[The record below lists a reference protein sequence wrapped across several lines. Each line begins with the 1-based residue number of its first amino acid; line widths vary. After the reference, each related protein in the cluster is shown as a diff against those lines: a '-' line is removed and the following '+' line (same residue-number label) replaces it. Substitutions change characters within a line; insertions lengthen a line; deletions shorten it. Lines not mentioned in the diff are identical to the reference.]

1 MHPFGSCGCAYP
13 AFLSWAIPLLPLL
26 HLWWP
31 FYPFVSTGDLLPHST
46 PPTQHWT
53 FLLLDSSPLYICKAK
68 PPAFC
73 GLYSVAIS
81 SRKLATGS
89 LFKIA
94 ISPSIRVCPMPFPC
108 SSFFLFNTS
117 CCTVFIMNLF
127 ITVLNVWLL
136 QLESA
141 VEAGVLVG
149 VCSFPD
155 FVCS

>member
-1 MHPFGSCGCAYP
+1 MWLY
-13 AFLSWAIPLLPLL
+13 IPCLPLL
-26 HLWWP
+26 GYSLAP
-31 FYPFVSTGDLLPHST
+31 SASPIVAFLPIRKHRRPSPPLH

-53 FLLLDSSPLYICKAK
+53 FLLLDSSPLHICKAK

-117 CCTVFIMNLF
+117 FCTVFIMNLF
-127 ITVLNVWLL
+127 ITVLNTWLL

-149 VCSFPD
+149 VCLFPD